1 MSRGLKIITISV
13 SIFITVG
20 MLCYAFLEYSKSMK
34 AVGANQEALTDA
46 TVEWGNADMQSLVAT
61 ERTGTEVLNAI
72 RKYKNE
78 YAVKVVTNLSGEAGK
93 TYTAADA
100 VVNDEGSVNYIKPLA
115 LFHCELITNANGVVT
130 TIVFTEN
137 VETIVEDS
145 NITTPA
151 EAKQYLVNE
160 LDGVISMSDSWS
172 DIASQL
178 KSTNDQSAKRVLA
191 GAVDGNLSDSWYDL
205 ASKSATRIS
214 ELETAVSVLNE
225 NASTQ
230 HVAGSLYGG
239 SSVELDFTP
248 SLIVVW
254 DSHNNMQMYK
264 DSVWTT
270 RNTGSSFESV
280 WCSLTTVDDEINL
293 NNLGTAM
300 LQYEAYSY

>member
-13 SIFITVG
+13 SIFITIG

-100 VVNDEGSVNYIKPLA
+100 VVNDEGSVYYIKPQT

-145 NITTPA
+145 SITTPA

-172 DIASQL
+172 DIASRL

-214 ELETAVSVLNE
+214 ELETTVSVLNE

-230 HVAGSLYGG
+230 HVTGSLYGG

-280 WCSLTTVDDEINL
+280 WCSLTTVDNEINL

>member
-1 MSRGLKIITISV
+1 MSRGLKLVMISV
-13 SIFITVG
+13 AIVITLG
-20 MLCYAFLEYSKSMK
+20 MLSYAFLEYNSSMK
-34 AVGANQEALTDA
+34 AVGANQEALSDA
-46 TVEWGNADMQSLVAT
+46 TIEWGNADMQSLVAT

-72 RKYKNE
+72 RKYKSE
-78 YAVKVVTNLSGEAGK
+78 YAVKVITNLSGEAGK

-100 VVNDEGSVNYIKPLA
+100 VVNDEGSVHYIKPQA
-115 LFHCELITNANGVVT
+115 LFHCELITNANGVIT

-145 NITTPA
+145 SITTPA

-160 LDGVISMSDSWS
+160 LDGAISMSDSWS
-172 DIASQL
+172 DIANRL
-178 KSTNDQSAKRVLA
+178 KSTNDQNAKRVLA
-191 GAVDGNLSDSWYDL
+191 GAVDGDLSDSWYDL

-214 ELETAVSVLNE
+214 ELETTVSSLNE

-230 HVAGSLYGG
+230 HVAGSLPGGG
-239 SSVELDFTP
+239 SVTLGFTP

-254 DSHNNMQMYK
+254 NSHNDMQMYK

-280 WCSLTTVDDEINL
+280 WCSLNTVDGEITL
-293 NNLGTAM
+293 NNLGTEM